1 MPLGWGFSKA
11 GPLSLICVSFLL
23 CLSLTPLS
31 SVPCLRAGKNHKD
44 TRAAFQPRKQIAHTP
59 RSGNCIRRR
68 PGWNQASS
76 KRLEGGDREVE
87 RGPCQGV
94 RRCAGLCAVK
104 RKCGG
109 SSSVTETEKQGEEH
123 VWPVGPNMGP
133 LLSPY
138 LSWSQNSFSTH
149 YLPPITPASP
159 QWHQTHMLMKT
170 AAFRT

>member
-1 MPLGWGFSKA
+1 MGWGFSKA
-11 GPLSLICVSFLL
+11 GPLSLTCVSFLL

-31 SVPCLRAGKNHKD
+31 SVPCLRAGKSHKD

-76 KRLEGGDREVE
+76 KGLEGGDREVE

-94 RRCAGLCAVK
+94 WRCAGFCAVQ

-109 SSSVTETEKQGEEH
+109 SSSVTETEKQSEEH
-123 VWPVGPNMGP
+123 VWPVGPNMDLYCPHTSAGHRIVSVPTIYHP
-133 LLSPY
+133 L
-138 LSWSQNSFSTH
+138 H
-149 YLPPITPASP
+149 LPAHDGTKPTC
-159 QWHQTHMLMKT
+159 
-170 AAFRT
+170 